1 MTTLVNKLYQSRG
14 VLLEMLKSRKYD
26 TKAYEEFSINEI
38 DIMNRTMPSKP
49 TLDEG
54 PLDFNLKNSEGT
66 SAYIKYLL
74 SPKIRQG
81 AIMNMITDMI
91 GSMSENDTL
100 IIIIKDKINNMEIL
114 ETYLEN
120 FYQKNKVF
128 VQIFWIEKL
137 QINILKHS
145 MVPEHNIIS
154 EEEKEELLN
163 KYNIIGYNQLPLILS
178 RDPVAKYLGMKKGD
192 ICRIKRPSE
201 TSGVYFS
208 YRYCQ

>member
-14 VLLEMLKSRKYD
+14 VLLEMLKARKYD

-38 DIMNRTMPSKP
+38 DIMNRTMPSKAS
-49 TLDEG
+49 LDEG
-54 PLDFNLKNSEGT
+54 PLDFNLKNSKGT

-81 AIMNMITDMI
+81 AIMNMITEMI

-137 QINILKHS
+137 QINILKHN

-154 EEEKEELLN
+154 EEEKEELLK

-192 ICRIKRPSE
+192 ICSIKRPSD

>member
-14 VLLEMLKSRKYD
+14 VLLEMLKLRKYD
-26 TKAYEEFSINEI
+26 TKSLEEFSINEI
-38 DIMNRTMPSKP
+38 DLMNRNMPSKA
-49 TLDEG
+49 TLEEG
-54 PLDFNLKNSEGT
+54 PLDFNIKNADET
-66 SAYIKYLL
+66 SVYVKYLL

-81 AIMNMITDMI
+81 AIMSMIADMITL
-91 GSMSENDTL
+91 MSENDTL

-120 FYQKNKVF
+120 FYQKNKIF

-137 QINILKHS
+137 QINILNHS
-145 MVPEHNIIS
+145 MVPEHTIIS
-154 EEEKEELLN
+154 REEKEELLK
-163 KYNIIGYNQLPLILS
+163 KYNIVGYNQLPLILS

-192 ICRIKRPSE
+192 VCKIKRPSE
-201 TSGVYFS
+201 TSGIYYS